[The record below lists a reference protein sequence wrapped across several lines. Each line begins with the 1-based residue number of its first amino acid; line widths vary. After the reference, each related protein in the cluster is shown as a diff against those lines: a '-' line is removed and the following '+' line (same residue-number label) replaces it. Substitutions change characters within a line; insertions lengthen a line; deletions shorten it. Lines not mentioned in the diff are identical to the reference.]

1 MISLYFGLPGA
12 GKTTVLT
19 SLALKYSQPFSN
31 YRNVYHNVKGL
42 TVPGTTYIDNDCI
55 GRYDLDWSLLLID
68 EAQLFA
74 DNRDYKK
81 FPTYLKEFFFGHRH
95 DHVDICLFSQQWDA
109 LDIKIRSVTDRV
121 YYVYKTKLLGNW
133 ITTYYRIPY
142 DVIIPDP
149 KKNTGSQLGQIIQGY
164 CKPPF
169 LVRLFATRLYR
180 PKYYPY
186 FDSFVK
192 LADRPKL
199 PEQYTSIPWTV
210 KQQRQIE
217 FYDWWDS
224 RFRMIYRKFVK
235 PLKKKFS
242 FFKKKKR
249 QTSL

>member
-19 SLALKYSQPFSN
+19 YLALKYSQPFSI

-42 TVPGTTYIDNDCI
+42 QVPGSTYIDNDCI
-55 GRYDLDWSLLLID
+55 GNYDLDWSLLLID
-68 EAQLFA
+68 EAQLFV

-95 DHVDICLFSQQWDA
+95 DHVDICFFSQQWDA
-109 LDIKIRSVTDRV
+109 LDLKIRSVTNTV
-121 YYVYKTKLLGNW
+121 YYVYKSKFLGKW
-133 ITTYYRIPY
+133 ITTFYRIPY

-164 CKPPF
+164 CKPPIF
-169 LVRLFATRLYR
+169 VRLFATRLYR

-192 LADRPKL
+192 LVDRPKL
-199 PEQYTSIPWTV
+199 PDKYKMIPWSDS
-210 KQQRQIE
+210 QLRQIK
-217 FYDWWDS
+217 FYDWWDCHL
-224 RFRMIYRKFVK
+224 RRIYCRIVK
-235 PLKKKFS
+235 PVKNI
-242 FFKKKKR
+242 FKKKK
-249 QTSL
+249 TT